1 MEIQLDESSIKP
13 EDELLDIDFIYD
25 DINTNKKI
33 TINAK
38 YIYAIKDL
46 NFAKANEEYIRSQT
60 YDVLEKAVKLRENDK
75 LTEGKEMLKK
85 MREWLEKNYHG
96 ENKNYL
102 EDIKKAE
109 PMFERREYEQRD
121 FTYATSQIRQMQSK
135 RTGDL
140 YINRVQRELRH
151 TYQNNYIQSQ
161 KINKK

>member
-1 MEIQLDESSIKP
+1 
-13 EDELLDIDFIYD
+13 
-25 DINTNKKI
+25 
-33 TINAK
+33 
-38 YIYAIKDL
+38 
-46 NFAKANEEYIRSQT
+46 
-60 YDVLEKAVKLRENDK
+60 
-75 LTEGKEMLKK
+75 MLKK

-161 KINKK
+161 KNNENNENKNNDLDNIDEIEDDNKENNKDIYKTDIQVNKSNTNNKNNKKCCIV